1 MKRLSVVFFTLC
13 IVVLSSG
20 ISGKTAFVS
29 ADLMT
34 EMMNS
39 KKLRLLPVSKDFRNY
54 FILQSVD
61 NQTNIIV
68 GDFVGSEKKIILI
81 EDHNSD
87 NSIDRVYEYYPD
99 RPENNNIISLPKSTS
114 DLVYDIES
122 MKKDIISG
130 EIFSK
135 NYTYTMRSM
144 SDLVKK
150 INKNEDIYKHQHGYT
165 VKIYDPDNRSTIMGD
180 FFFGRKDGRY
190 YLQFTT
196 NYYKLFHNKIRPLVP
211 QSVYCVN
218 SKDSAVKDA
227 VERLVKL
234 KER

>member
-1 MKRLSVVFFTLC
+1 MKRLSIFFLSTVAL
-13 IVVLSSG
+13 VLSSG

-29 ADLMT
+29 SDLMT

-39 KKLRLLPVSKDFRNY
+39 KRLRLLPVSKDFRNY
-54 FILQSVD
+54 FILQSID

-87 NSIDRVYEYYPD
+87 NTVDRVYEYYPD

-114 DLVYDIES
+114 DLVYNIES

-130 EIFSK
+130 EIFAK

-144 SDLVKK
+144 PDLIKK

-165 VKIYDPDNRSTIMGD
+165 VKIYDPDNKSTIMGD

-190 YLQFTT
+190 YLQFNT
-196 NYYKLFHNKIRPLVP
+196 NYYKLFNSRIRPLVP

-218 SKDSAVKDA
+218 SKDEVVKES
-227 VERLVKL
+227 VEKLVKL